1 MYQAALIYSHTPS
14 PRLQYVVDFLS
25 GYYSQSFKLIYDEE
39 KFIKSNEICK
49 INYGFHRLVAGEIF
63 ILSNVLLFE
72 TTVRPVKIECF
83 HLTKHQSVGL
93 NQSDGY
99 KAFFKTT
106 GDFEFDIFAA
116 IFFLLTR
123 YEEYLPY
130 KKDEFGRFP
139 HQQSTA
145 FREEFLHLPLIN
157 IWLEEFRFILSS
169 KNPQLQIPK
178 SQFQFI
184 PTYDIDI

>member
-1 MYQAALIYSHTPS
+1 MNQAALIYSHTTS

-25 GYYSQSFKLIYDEE
+25 GYYGQSFKLIYDEE

-83 HLTKHQSVGL
+83 QVNKNRPDGYQRP
-93 NQSDGY
+93 DGY
-99 KAFFKTT
+99 KAFFKTS

-123 YEEYLPY
+123 YEEYLP
-130 KKDEFGRFP
+130 
-139 HQQSTA
+139 
-145 FREEFLHLPLIN
+145 
-157 IWLEEFRFILSS
+157 
-169 KNPQLQIPK
+169 
-178 SQFQFI
+178 
-184 PTYDIDI
+184 